1 MILLRSLAERHT
13 VRGFTLVELLVVI
26 AIIGVLVGLL
36 LPAVQAAREAA
47 RRMSC
52 QNNLKQIGLSLHLHH
67 DAHKKFPPGIA
78 SGMNTGTA
86 IGKPPTPMECT
97 WLAFTYPFIE
107 QSAQFSLINWSPV
120 NRNFYDNG
128 GKSIR
133 DLSVSLFYCPSDTNP
148 KPNDSYGA
156 SLAFAR
162 GNYVANNGIGP
173 AREFRTGP
181 GHTSPASM
189 ARPGGAFFMNSWL
202 SFRDFIDGTTQTVLI
217 SEIRCPADTKDGRG
231 ILHYPEG
238 PLYQHN
244 RTPNSPA
251 PDEIRTAWC
260 SSTLQAPCVGV
271 FPAFNQIR
279 YIVTARS
286 AHTGGV
292 NVAMG
297 DGGVRFV
304 GQTIDLNIWQALSSP
319 ASGET
324 NTGDL

>member
-1 MILLRSLAERHT
+1 MGSLPQCSTR
-13 VRGFTLVELLVVI
+13 VDKRGFTLVELLVVI

-36 LPAVQAAREAA
+36 LPAVQSAREAA

-67 DAHKKFPPGIA
+67 DAHNKFPPGIA
-78 SGMNTGTA
+78 SGMNTGSA
-86 IGKPPTPMECT
+86 IGKPRTPMECT

-107 QSAQFSLINWSPV
+107 QSAQFALIDWSPV

-133 DLSVSLFYCPSDTNP
+133 ALPVSLFYCPSDTNP

-156 SLAFAR
+156 ALTFAR

-202 SFRDFIDGTTQTVLI
+202 GMRDFVDGTSHTVLI
-217 SEIRCPADTKDGRG
+217 SEIRCPDNTKDGRG

-244 RTPNSPA
+244 RTPNSPV
-251 PDEIRTAWC
+251 PDEVRTAWC
-260 SSTLQAPCVGV
+260 SSTPQAPCIGV

-279 YIVTARS
+279 YIVSARS

-304 GQTIDLNIWQALSSP
+304 GQTIDLNAWQAFSSP
-319 ASGET
+319 GLGEI
-324 NTGDL
+324 NQVEL